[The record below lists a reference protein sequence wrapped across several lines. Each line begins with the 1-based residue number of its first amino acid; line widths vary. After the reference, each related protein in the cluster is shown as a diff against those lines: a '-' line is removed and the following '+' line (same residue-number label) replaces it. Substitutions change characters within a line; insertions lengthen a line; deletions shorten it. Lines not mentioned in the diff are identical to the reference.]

1 MRSDHRAQLAAAVA
15 RFLADIRRLAR
26 TVLQEQRD
34 RLLAT
39 VEPSRD
45 RRAARVRVSVP
56 GPAARLPAASSA
68 ATRPARQPATPP
80 VDVKEKRARPAA
92 TRLPPRRMRK
102 AAVDVEKKRAR
113 PAATRLPP
121 RRTRKAAV
129 DAELTR
135 TPPTVRPA
143 AAKAPAASPRTR
155 TSAST
160 PGPAATEPAAVA
172 APAITT
178 PATTALPAA
187 GAHAADRAE
196 TASLRRR
203 GTVKW
208 FDAGKGYGFIRGDDG
223 QDAFVHHSAV
233 SEAGFRAFNQGQ
245 TVEYEVRHSPK
256 GLQVVALR
264 SG

>member
-15 RFLADIRRLAR
+15 QFLADIRRLAR
-26 TVLQEQRD
+26 TVLQERRD

-45 RRAARVRVSVP
+45 RKAARIRRRVP
-56 GPAARLPAASSA
+56 GPAARPPAANSA
-68 ATRPARQPATPP
+68 AS
-80 VDVKEKRARPAA
+80 
-92 TRLPPRRMRK
+92 
-102 AAVDVEKKRAR
+102 
-113 PAATRLPP
+113 

-129 DAELTR
+129 DATLTR
-135 TPPTVRPA
+135 APTTMRPA
-143 AAKAPAASPRTR
+143 ATKAPAASPRTR

-160 PGPAATEPAAVA
+160 PGPAATEPAAVQ

-178 PATTALPAA
+178 PATVAPPAA
-187 GAHAADRAE
+187 GAQAADRAE
-196 TASLRRR
+196 TASPRRR

-233 SEAGFRAFNQGQ
+233 SEAGFRDFNQGQ
-245 TVEYEVRHSPK
+245 IVEYEVRHSPK
-256 GLQVVALR
+256 GLQAVSLR